1 MSFQNWDPLQVAVQP
16 DLVNGRYTNGG
27 LTLIASGPPQ
37 LTSLSAMSA
46 AIAAGSSGESDV
58 VWPMGLVQNV
68 NIGQN
73 RQFMRIFEVGS
84 ERSFWI
90 ASRATGSIN
99 LARVWMD
106 GPSLMR
112 ALYAYYQDLIPPTT
126 IPWVFTN
133 TGATSMA
140 NPHDVII
147 PPGYE
152 NMYLNLA
159 SDLFTQPFGMMMV
172 MRNSNLQMVGTIY
185 LENCVIP
192 NHAWSTDS
200 QGTVVQES
208 AGVQF
213 ERIVPVNVFAQPLLT
228 GLAAAAEAIRGAVSI
243 GF

>member
-1 MSFQNWDPLQVAVQP
+1 MPFETWDPLQTAVQP

-27 LTLIASGPPQ
+27 LTLLASGPPQ
-37 LTSLSAMSA
+37 LTTLTALSAA
-46 AIAAGSSGESDV
+46 LAAGESGESDI

-73 RQFMRIFEVGS
+73 RGFMRIWEVGS

-90 ASRATGSIN
+90 ANRSTGNMN
-99 LARVWMD
+99 LSRVWMD

-126 IPWVFTN
+126 VPWVYPN
-133 TGATSMA
+133 QGALPGNMA
-140 NPHDVII
+140 NPHDVVI

-172 MRNSNLQMVGTIY
+172 MRNSNLSLVGTVY

-192 NHAWSTDS
+192 QHSWATDA
-200 QGTVVQES
+200 QGTIVQES
-208 AGVQF
+208 AGIQF
-213 ERIVPVNVFAQPLLT
+213 ERIVPINVTSVPLLT
-228 GLAAAAEAIRGAVSI
+228 GLSGAAASIGAEAA
-243 GF
+243 